1 MDTNHLDEQIAEL
14 EKQLQEAPA
23 EQQEQEPEAKQ
34 PEEQEQQQGQDD
46 KADAGDDGSDGDD
59 DAASAALSEDE
70 KKRNRAFAKQRHE
83 AKELKD
89 RLEAAEKARQEL
101 AERLARLEGK
111 AESTAKPEAK
121 PALEDQE
128 PDADLYPEDH
138 ARWEVR
144 QLKKELEEI
153 KKFKAQQEQ
162 VSSFQREAAGVEAL
176 EAQYK
181 AKTPDY
187 DDAVQF
193 LVEKE
198 RRLKRVFNPQ
208 ATDAQLDA
216 MIKAEK
222 VQLFKQILSAGRN
235 PTEVVYEIAK
245 QDGWQPKGKAKADKH
260 AASSNL
266 EAVAENQ
273 RRAANIIGGSPAESS
288 GKVTSEQIFN
298 MSMQDLMKKPDSFWS
313 EALKQVG

>member
-14 EKQLQEAPA
+14 EKQIQEAPA
-23 EQQEQEPEAKQ
+23 RESEESKEQPAEQPAENLE
-34 PEEQEQQQGQDD
+34 QDD
-46 KADAGDDGSDGDD
+46 KLDAGEPDGGSDGD
-59 DAASAALSEDE
+59 AALSDDE
-70 KKRNRAFAKQRHE
+70 KKRARAFAKQRHE
-83 AKELKD
+83 AKELKE
-89 RLEAAEKARQEL
+89 RLEAAEKARQEM

-111 AESTAKPEAK
+111 AEAQPKVDVK

-144 QLKKELEEI
+144 QLKKELEEV
-153 KKFKAQQEQ
+153 KKFKQQQEQ
-162 VSSFQREAAGVEAL
+162 VTTFQREAAGVEAL

-181 AKTPDY
+181 AKAPDY
-187 DDAVQF
+187 DEAVQF

-198 RRLKRVFNPQ
+198 RRLKKVFNPQ

-222 VQLFKQILSAGRN
+222 VQMFKQILAAGRN
-235 PTEVVYEIAK
+235 PAEVVYEIAK
-245 QDGWQPKGKAKADKH
+245 QDGWQPKAAKAKP
-260 AASSNL
+260 AASGSNL

-298 MSMQDLMKKPDSFWS
+298 MSMQDLMKKPDSFWN
-313 EALKQVG
+313 EALKQMG